1 MFIDG
6 ALLGNKPRG
15 KKLKDHEEFLAKK
28 NLINETNSLNKQLAI
43 SQNRLN
49 ELNDKIGDH
58 FQRANIKETHLK
70 NYIVDL
76 NVKLYENKGVELDS
90 RIENLHNEIINTIED
105 IQDKVRDQIEYTRK
119 QMEKEVT
126 YKFNEAELKQK
137 ELMNQ
142 KIEQQKKVFDR
153 MNYTKG
159 ELEKIIKKFEQT
171 NNQCEEYIKEN
182 INLKVQLEITKK
194 SNNKLEEQLEKLKN
208 THKKVENDY
217 NSLINESIKKDEKND
232 FLIESYENRKINNF
246 TKKKSPQLKLS
257 SSQAYP
263 PINESINKTEEQNN
277 QLNYYF
283 TINKLREK
291 VEKSKQN
298 YNKVYRE
305 YIENQKKK
313 TEAQQLIQKCIEDVQ
328 IQLNVANTKLK
339 EQQSNIS
346 APTNINNETVDYNEM
361 IKILERKL
369 KILTFIYDNGIQNTK
384 SKKTGLFNK

>member
-1 MFIDG
+1 MFIES

-28 NLINETNSLNKQLAI
+28 NLINETNLLNKQLAV

-49 ELNDKIGDH
+49 ELNEKIGIH
-58 FQRANIKETHLK
+58 FQKANKKETNLK

-76 NVKLYENKGVELDS
+76 NVKLYENKGVELDNK
-90 RIENLHNEIINTIED
+90 IENLHNEIINTIGD

-137 ELMNQ
+137 DLMNQ

-182 INLKVQLEITKK
+182 TNLKVQLEITKK
-194 SNNKLEEQLEKLKN
+194 SNLKLEEQLEKLKN
-208 THKKVENDY
+208 THKKIENDY
-217 NSLINESIKKDEKND
+217 NTILNESIKKEDRND
-232 FLIESYENRKINNF
+232 FLIESYENRKVNNF
-246 TKKKSPQLKLS
+246 NSNPTFKLQLS
-257 SSQAYP
+257 SSQAIP
-263 PINESINKTEEQNN
+263 PINDSINKTDQN
-277 QLNYYF
+277 QTQNYYS
-283 TINKLREK
+283 TLTKLREK
-291 VEKSKQN
+291 VEKSKRN
-298 YNKVYRE
+298 YNKIYRE

-313 TEAQQLIQKCIEDVQ
+313 TEAQQLIQKCIEDIQ
-328 IQLNVANTKLK
+328 IQLNVANNKLK
-339 EQQSNIS
+339 EQNNNMN
-346 APTNINNETVDYNEM
+346 TYTNNENINYKEM

-369 KILTFIYDNGIQNTK
+369 KILTFIYDNGIQNIK
-384 SKKTGLFNK
+384 SKKTGLFYK

>member
-1 MFIDG
+1 MFIES

-28 NLINETNSLNKQLAI
+28 NLINETNLLNKQLAV

-49 ELNDKIGDH
+49 ELNEKIGIH
-58 FQRANIKETHLK
+58 FQKANKKETNLK

-90 RIENLHNEIINTIED
+90 KIENLHNEIINTIGD

-182 INLKVQLEITKK
+182 TNLKVQLEITKK
-194 SNNKLEEQLEKLKN
+194 SNLKLEEQLEKLKN
-208 THKKVENDY
+208 THKKIENDY
-217 NSLINESIKKDEKND
+217 NTILNESIKKEDRND
-232 FLIESYENRKINNF
+232 FLIESYENRKVNNF
-246 TKKKSPQLKLS
+246 NSNPTFKLQLS
-257 SSQAYP
+257 SSQAIP
-263 PINESINKTEEQNN
+263 PINDSINKTDQN
-277 QLNYYF
+277 QTQNYYS
-283 TINKLREK
+283 TLTKLREK
-291 VEKSKQN
+291 VEKSKRN
-298 YNKVYRE
+298 YNKIYRE
-305 YIENQKKK
+305 YIVN
-313 TEAQQLIQKCIEDVQ
+313 
-328 IQLNVANTKLK
+328 
-339 EQQSNIS
+339 
-346 APTNINNETVDYNEM
+346 
-361 IKILERKL
+361 
-369 KILTFIYDNGIQNTK
+369 
-384 SKKTGLFNK
+384 

>member
-1 MFIDG
+1 MFIES

-28 NLINETNSLNKQLAI
+28 NLINETNYLNKQLAV
-43 SQNRLN
+43 SQNRLD
-49 ELNDKIGDH
+49 ELNEKIGIH
-58 FQRANIKETHLK
+58 FQKANKKETNLK

-90 RIENLHNEIINTIED
+90 KIENLHNEIINTISD
-105 IQDKVRDQIEYTRK
+105 IQEKVREQIEYTRK

-137 ELMNQ
+137 DLMNQ

-182 INLKVQLEITKK
+182 TNLKVQLEITKK
-194 SNNKLEEQLEKLKN
+194 SNLKLEEQLEKLKN
-208 THKKVENDY
+208 THKKIENDY
-217 NSLINESIKKDEKND
+217 NTILNESIKKEDRND
-232 FLIESYENRKINNF
+232 FLIESYENRKVNNF
-246 TKKKSPQLKLS
+246 NSNPTFKLQLS
-257 SSQAYP
+257 SSQAIP
-263 PINESINKTEEQNN
+263 PINDSINKTDQN
-277 QLNYYF
+277 QTQNYYS
-283 TINKLREK
+283 TLTKLREK
-291 VEKSKQN
+291 VEKSKRN
-298 YNKVYRE
+298 YNKIYRE

-313 TEAQQLIQKCIEDVQ
+313 TEAQQLIQKCIEDIQ
-328 IQLNVANTKLK
+328 IQLNVANNKLK
-339 EQQSNIS
+339 EQNNNMN
-346 APTNINNETVDYNEM
+346 TYTNNENINYKEM

-369 KILTFIYDNGIQNTK
+369 KILTFIYDNGIQNIK
-384 SKKTGLFNK
+384 SKKTGLFYK

>member
-1 MFIDG
+1 MYIDSS
-6 ALLGNKPRG
+6 LLGNKPRG

-28 NLINETNSLNKQLAI
+28 NLINETNLLNKQLSV

-49 ELNDKIGDH
+49 ELNDKIGIH
-58 FQRANIKETHLK
+58 FLKANKKETNLK

-90 RIENLHNEIINTIED
+90 KIENLHNEIINTISN
-105 IQDKVRDQIEYTRK
+105 IQEKVRDQIEYTRK

-137 ELMNQ
+137 DLMNQ

-182 INLKVQLEITKK
+182 TNLKVQLEITKK
-194 SNNKLEEQLEKLKN
+194 SNIKLEEQLDKLKE
-208 THKKVENDY
+208 THKKIENDY
-217 NSLINESIKKDEKND
+217 NTILNESIKKEDRND
-232 FLIESYENRKINNF
+232 FLIESYENRKVNNF
-246 TKKKSPQLKLS
+246 NSNPPFKLQLS
-257 SSQAYP
+257 SSQAIP
-263 PINESINKTEEQNN
+263 PINDSINKTDQN
-277 QLNYYF
+277 QTQNYYS
-283 TINKLREK
+283 TLTKLREK
-291 VEKSKQN
+291 VEKSKRN
-298 YNKVYRE
+298 YNKIYRE

-313 TEAQQLIQKCIEDVQ
+313 TEAQQLIQKCIEDIQ
-328 IQLNVANTKLK
+328 IQLNVANNKLK
-339 EQQSNIS
+339 EQKNNTNSN
-346 APTNINNETVDYNEM
+346 TEYVNYNEM

-369 KILTFIYDNGIQNTK
+369 KILTFIYDNGIQNIK
-384 SKKTGLFNK
+384 SKKTGLFYK

>member
-1 MFIDG
+1 MFIES

-28 NLINETNSLNKQLAI
+28 NLINETNLLNKQLAV

-49 ELNDKIGDH
+49 ELNEKIGIH
-58 FQRANIKETHLK
+58 FQKANKKETNLK

-76 NVKLYENKGVELDS
+76 NVKLYENKGVELDNK
-90 RIENLHNEIINTIED
+90 IENLHNEIINTITD

-137 ELMNQ
+137 DLMNQ

-182 INLKVQLEITKK
+182 TNLKVQLEITKK
-194 SNNKLEEQLEKLKN
+194 SNIKLEEQLDKLKE
-208 THKKVENDY
+208 THKKIENDY
-217 NSLINESIKKDEKND
+217 NTILNESIKKEDRND
-232 FLIESYENRKINNF
+232 FLIESYENRKVNNF
-246 TKKKSPQLKLS
+246 NSNPTFKLQLS
-257 SSQAYP
+257 SSQAIP
-263 PINESINKTEEQNN
+263 PINDSINKTDQN
-277 QLNYYF
+277 QTQNYYS
-283 TINKLREK
+283 TLTKLREK
-291 VEKSKQN
+291 VEKSKRN
-298 YNKVYRE
+298 YNKIYRE

-313 TEAQQLIQKCIEDVQ
+313 TEAQQLIQKCIEDIQ
-328 IQLNVANTKLK
+328 IQLNVANNKLK
-339 EQQSNIS
+339 EQNNNMN
-346 APTNINNETVDYNEM
+346 TYTNNENINYKEM

-369 KILTFIYDNGIQNTK
+369 KILTFIYDNGIQNIK
-384 SKKTGLFNK
+384 SKKTGLFYK

>member
-1 MFIDG
+1 MFIES

-28 NLINETNSLNKQLAI
+28 NLINETNLLNKQLAV

-49 ELNDKIGDH
+49 ELNEKIGIH
-58 FQRANIKETHLK
+58 FQKANKKETNLK

-76 NVKLYENKGVELDS
+76 NVKLYENKGVELDNK
-90 RIENLHNEIINTIED
+90 IENLHNEIINTITD

-137 ELMNQ
+137 DLMNQ

-182 INLKVQLEITKK
+182 TNLKVQLEITKK
-194 SNNKLEEQLEKLKN
+194 SNLKLEEQLEKLKN
-208 THKKVENDY
+208 THKKIENDY
-217 NSLINESIKKDEKND
+217 NTILNESIKKEDRND
-232 FLIESYENRKINNF
+232 FLIESYENRKVNNF
-246 TKKKSPQLKLS
+246 NSNPTFKLQLS
-257 SSQAYP
+257 SSQAIP
-263 PINESINKTEEQNN
+263 PINDSINKTDQN
-277 QLNYYF
+277 QTQNYYS
-283 TINKLREK
+283 TLTKLREK
-291 VEKSKQN
+291 VEKSKRN
-298 YNKVYRE
+298 YNKIYRE

-313 TEAQQLIQKCIEDVQ
+313 TEAQQLIQKCIEDIQ
-328 IQLNVANTKLK
+328 IQLNVANNKLK
-339 EQQSNIS
+339 EQNNNMN
-346 APTNINNETVDYNEM
+346 TYTNNENINYKEM

-369 KILTFIYDNGIQNTK
+369 KILTFIYDNGIQNIK
-384 SKKTGLFNK
+384 SKKTGLFYK

>member
-1 MFIDG
+1 MYIDSS
-6 ALLGNKPRG
+6 LLGNKPRG

-28 NLINETNSLNKQLAI
+28 NLINETNLLNKQLSV

-49 ELNDKIGDH
+49 ELNEKIGIH
-58 FQRANIKETHLK
+58 FLKANKKETNLK

-76 NVKLYENKGVELDS
+76 NVKLYENKGVELDNK
-90 RIENLHNEIINTIED
+90 IENLHNEIINTITD

-137 ELMNQ
+137 DLMNQ

-182 INLKVQLEITKK
+182 TNLKVQLEITKK
-194 SNNKLEEQLEKLKN
+194 SNLKLEEQLEKLKN
-208 THKKVENDY
+208 THKKIENDY
-217 NSLINESIKKDEKND
+217 NTILNESIKKEDRND
-232 FLIESYENRKINNF
+232 FLIESYENRKVNNF
-246 TKKKSPQLKLS
+246 NSNPTFKLQLS
-257 SSQAYP
+257 SSQAIP
-263 PINESINKTEEQNN
+263 PINDSINKTDQN
-277 QLNYYF
+277 QTQNYYS
-283 TINKLREK
+283 TLTKLREK
-291 VEKSKQN
+291 VEKSKRN
-298 YNKVYRE
+298 YNKIYRE

-313 TEAQQLIQKCIEDVQ
+313 TEAQQLIQKCIEDIQ
-328 IQLNVANTKLK
+328 IQLNVANNKLK
-339 EQQSNIS
+339 EQNNNMN
-346 APTNINNETVDYNEM
+346 TYTNNENINYKEM

-369 KILTFIYDNGIQNTK
+369 KILTFIYDNGIQNIK
-384 SKKTGLFNK
+384 SKKTGLFYK

>member
-1 MFIDG
+1 MFIES

-28 NLINETNSLNKQLAI
+28 NLINETNLLNKQLAV

-49 ELNDKIGDH
+49 ELNEKIGIH
-58 FQRANIKETHLK
+58 FQKANKKETNLK

-76 NVKLYENKGVELDS
+76 NVKLYENKGVELDNK
-90 RIENLHNEIINTIED
+90 IENLHNEIINTITD

-137 ELMNQ
+137 DLMNQ

-182 INLKVQLEITKK
+182 TNLKVQLEITKK
-194 SNNKLEEQLEKLKN
+194 SNLKLEEQLEKLKN
-208 THKKVENDY
+208 THKKIENDY
-217 NSLINESIKKDEKND
+217 NTILNESIKKEDRND
-232 FLIESYENRKINNF
+232 FLIESYENRKVNNF
-246 TKKKSPQLKLS
+246 NSNPTFKLQLS
-257 SSQAYP
+257 SSQAIP
-263 PINESINKTEEQNN
+263 PINDSINKTDQN
-277 QLNYYF
+277 QTQNYYS
-283 TINKLREK
+283 TLTKLREK
-291 VEKSKQN
+291 VEKSKRN
-298 YNKVYRE
+298 YNKIYRE

-313 TEAQQLIQKCIEDVQ
+313 TEAQQLIQKCIEDIQ
-328 IQLNVANTKLK
+328 IQLNVANNKLK
-339 EQQSNIS
+339 EQNNNMNIY
-346 APTNINNETVDYNEM
+346 TNNENINYKEM

-369 KILTFIYDNGIQNTK
+369 KILTFIYDNGIQNIK
-384 SKKTGLFNK
+384 SKKTGLFYK

>member
-1 MFIDG
+1 MFIES

-28 NLINETNSLNKQLAI
+28 NLINETNLLNKQLAV

-49 ELNDKIGDH
+49 ELNEKIGIH
-58 FQRANIKETHLK
+58 FQKANKKETNLK

-90 RIENLHNEIINTIED
+90 KIENLHNEIINTISN
-105 IQDKVRDQIEYTRK
+105 IQEKVRDQIEYTRK

-137 ELMNQ
+137 DLMNQ

-182 INLKVQLEITKK
+182 TNLKVQLEITKK
-194 SNNKLEEQLEKLKN
+194 SNIKLEEQLDKLKE
-208 THKKVENDY
+208 THKKIENDY
-217 NSLINESIKKDEKND
+217 NTILNESIKKEDRND
-232 FLIESYENRKINNF
+232 FLIESYENRKVNNF
-246 TKKKSPQLKLS
+246 NSNPPFKLQLS
-257 SSQAYP
+257 SSQAIP
-263 PINESINKTEEQNN
+263 PINDSIHKTDQN
-277 QLNYYF
+277 QTQNYYS
-283 TINKLREK
+283 TLTKLREK
-291 VEKSKQN
+291 VEKSKRN
-298 YNKVYRE
+298 YNKIYRE

-313 TEAQQLIQKCIEDVQ
+313 TEAQQLIQKCIEDIQ
-328 IQLNVANTKLK
+328 IQLNVANNKLK
-339 EQQSNIS
+339 EQKNN
-346 APTNINNETVDYNEM
+346 TNPNAEYVDYNEM

-369 KILTFIYDNGIQNTK
+369 KILTFIYDNGIQNIK
-384 SKKTGLFNK
+384 SKKTGLFYK

>member
-1 MFIDG
+1 MFIES

-28 NLINETNSLNKQLAI
+28 NLINETNLLNKQLAV

-49 ELNDKIGDH
+49 ELNEKIGIH
-58 FQRANIKETHLK
+58 FQKANKKETNLK

-76 NVKLYENKGVELDS
+76 NVKLYENKGVELDNK
-90 RIENLHNEIINTIED
+90 IENLHNEIINTITD

-137 ELMNQ
+137 DLMNQ

-182 INLKVQLEITKK
+182 TNLKVQLEITKK
-194 SNNKLEEQLEKLKN
+194 SNIKLEEQLDKLKE
-208 THKKVENDY
+208 THKKIENDY
-217 NSLINESIKKDEKND
+217 NTILNESIKKEDRND
-232 FLIESYENRKINNF
+232 FLIESYENRKVNNF
-246 TKKKSPQLKLS
+246 NSNPTFKLQLS
-257 SSQAYP
+257 SSQAIP
-263 PINESINKTEEQNN
+263 PINDSINKTDQN
-277 QLNYYF
+277 QTQNYYS
-283 TINKLREK
+283 TLTKLREK
-291 VEKSKQN
+291 VEKSKRN
-298 YNKVYRE
+298 YNKIYRE

-313 TEAQQLIQKCIEDVQ
+313 TEAQQLIQKCIEDIQ
-328 IQLNVANTKLK
+328 IQLNVANNKLK
-339 EQQSNIS
+339 EQNNNMNIY
-346 APTNINNETVDYNEM
+346 TNNENINYKEM

-369 KILTFIYDNGIQNTK
+369 KILTFIYDNGIQNIK
-384 SKKTGLFNK
+384 SKKTGLFYK

>member
-1 MFIDG
+1 MYIDSS
-6 ALLGNKPRG
+6 LLGNKPRG

-28 NLINETNSLNKQLAI
+28 NLINETNLLNKQLSV

-49 ELNDKIGDH
+49 ELNEKIGIH
-58 FQRANIKETHLK
+58 FQKANKKETNLK

-90 RIENLHNEIINTIED
+90 KIENLHNEIINTIGD

-137 ELMNQ
+137 DLMNQ

-182 INLKVQLEITKK
+182 TNLKVQLEITKK
-194 SNNKLEEQLEKLKN
+194 SNIKLEEQLDKLKE
-208 THKKVENDY
+208 THKKIENDY
-217 NSLINESIKKDEKND
+217 NTILNESIKKEDRND
-232 FLIESYENRKINNF
+232 FLIESYENRKVNNF
-246 TKKKSPQLKLS
+246 NSNPPFKLQLS
-257 SSQAYP
+257 SSQAIP
-263 PINESINKTEEQNN
+263 PINDSINKTDQN
-277 QLNYYF
+277 QTQNYYS
-283 TINKLREK
+283 TLTKLREK
-291 VEKSKQN
+291 VEKSKRN
-298 YNKVYRE
+298 YNKIYRE

-313 TEAQQLIQKCIEDVQ
+313 TEAQQLIQKCIEDIQ
-328 IQLNVANTKLK
+328 IQLNVANNKLK
-339 EQQSNIS
+339 EQNNNMN
-346 APTNINNETVDYNEM
+346 TYTNNENINYKEM

-369 KILTFIYDNGIQNTK
+369 KILTFIYDNGIQNIK
-384 SKKTGLFNK
+384 SKKTGLFYK

>member
-1 MFIDG
+1 MFIES

-28 NLINETNSLNKQLAI
+28 NLINETNLLNKQLAV

-49 ELNDKIGDH
+49 ELNEKIGIH
-58 FQRANIKETHLK
+58 FQKANKKETNLK

-76 NVKLYENKGVELDS
+76 NVKLYENKGVELDNK
-90 RIENLHNEIINTIED
+90 IENLHNEIINTITD
-105 IQDKVRDQIEYTRK
+105 IQDKVREQIEYTRK

-137 ELMNQ
+137 DLMNQ

-182 INLKVQLEITKK
+182 TNLKVQLEITKK
-194 SNNKLEEQLEKLKN
+194 SNLKLEEQLEKLKN
-208 THKKVENDY
+208 THKKIENDY
-217 NSLINESIKKDEKND
+217 NTILNESIKKEDRND
-232 FLIESYENRKINNF
+232 FLIESYENRKVNNF
-246 TKKKSPQLKLS
+246 NSNPTFKLQLS
-257 SSQAYP
+257 SSQAIP
-263 PINESINKTEEQNN
+263 PINDSINKTDQN
-277 QLNYYF
+277 QTQNYYS
-283 TINKLREK
+283 TLTKLREK
-291 VEKSKQN
+291 VEKTKRN
-298 YNKVYRE
+298 YNKIYRE

-313 TEAQQLIQKCIEDVQ
+313 TEAQQLIQKCIEDIQ
-328 IQLNVANTKLK
+328 IQLNVANNKLK
-339 EQQSNIS
+339 EQNNNMN
-346 APTNINNETVDYNEM
+346 TYTNNENINYKEM

-369 KILTFIYDNGIQNTK
+369 KILTFIYDNGIQNIK
-384 SKKTGLFNK
+384 SKKTGLFYK

>member
-1 MFIDG
+1 MFIES

-28 NLINETNSLNKQLAI
+28 NLINETNLLNKQLSV

-49 ELNDKIGDH
+49 ELNEKIGIH
-58 FQRANIKETHLK
+58 FQKANKKETNLK

-76 NVKLYENKGVELDS
+76 NVKLYENKGVELDNK
-90 RIENLHNEIINTIED
+90 IENLHNEIINTITD

-137 ELMNQ
+137 DLMNQ

-182 INLKVQLEITKK
+182 TNLKVQLEITKK
-194 SNNKLEEQLEKLKN
+194 SNLKLEEQLEKLKN
-208 THKKVENDY
+208 THKKIENDY
-217 NSLINESIKKDEKND
+217 NTILNESIKKEDRND
-232 FLIESYENRKINNF
+232 FLIESYENRKVNNF
-246 TKKKSPQLKLS
+246 NSNPTFKLQLS
-257 SSQAYP
+257 SSQAIP
-263 PINESINKTEEQNN
+263 PINDSINKTDQN
-277 QLNYYF
+277 QTQNYYS
-283 TINKLREK
+283 TLTKLREK
-291 VEKSKQN
+291 VEKSKRN
-298 YNKVYRE
+298 YNKIYRE

-313 TEAQQLIQKCIEDVQ
+313 TEAQQLIQKCIEDIQ
-328 IQLNVANTKLK
+328 IQLNVANNKLK
-339 EQQSNIS
+339 EQNNNMN
-346 APTNINNETVDYNEM
+346 TYTNNENINYKEM

-369 KILTFIYDNGIQNTK
+369 KILTFIYDNGIQNIK
-384 SKKTGLFNK
+384 SKKTGLFYK

>member
-1 MFIDG
+1 MFIES

-28 NLINETNSLNKQLAI
+28 NLINETNLLNKQLSV

-49 ELNDKIGDH
+49 ELNDKIGIH
-58 FQRANIKETHLK
+58 FLKANKKETNLK

-90 RIENLHNEIINTIED
+90 KIENLHNEIINTISN
-105 IQDKVRDQIEYTRK
+105 IQEKVRDQIEYTRK

-137 ELMNQ
+137 DLMNQ

-182 INLKVQLEITKK
+182 TNLKVQLEITKK
-194 SNNKLEEQLEKLKN
+194 SNIKLEEQLDKLKE
-208 THKKVENDY
+208 THKKIENDY
-217 NSLINESIKKDEKND
+217 NTILNESIKKEDRND
-232 FLIESYENRKINNF
+232 FLIESYENRKVNNF
-246 TKKKSPQLKLS
+246 NSNPPFKLQLS
-257 SSQAYP
+257 SSQAIP
-263 PINESINKTEEQNN
+263 PINDSIHKTDQN
-277 QLNYYF
+277 QTQNYYS
-283 TINKLREK
+283 TLTKLREK
-291 VEKSKQN
+291 VEKSKRN
-298 YNKVYRE
+298 YNKIYRE

-313 TEAQQLIQKCIEDVQ
+313 TEAQQLIQKCIEDIQ
-328 IQLNVANTKLK
+328 IQLNVANNKLK
-339 EQQSNIS
+339 EQKNNTNSN
-346 APTNINNETVDYNEM
+346 TEYVNYNEM

-369 KILTFIYDNGIQNTK
+369 KILTFIYDNGIQNIK
-384 SKKTGLFNK
+384 SKKTGLFYK